1 MEKRMSVSYDE
12 EEDILSLLNTENV
25 NESVQIGDIIIDLD
39 TQFKIVGIEIF
50 NATKFFKS
58 ANISKEFLSDI
69 KEARL
74 RVHYGNNWA
83 SMIIIL
89 HSGTTEQP
97 IEKEVTIPIIE
108 TQKTAMPVTA

>member
-1 MEKRMSVSYDE
+1 MEKRTSVSYDE

-25 NESVQIGDIIIDLD
+25 NESLQIGDIVIDLD
-39 TQFKIVGIEIF
+39 TQFRIVGIEIF

-58 ANISKEFLSDI
+58 ANVSKEFLSDI
-69 KEARL
+69 KKARL

-97 IEKEVTIPIIE
+97 IEKEVMIPAIG
-108 TQKTAMPVTA
+108 TQNTAIPAVA